1 MVLNGVSFELKARER
16 AALVGA
22 NGCGKTVLLRLL
34 AGELEPDKG
43 RIGTDAGLK
52 FGWFPQ
58 DLTSPEPTA
67 TQLEETMKAGA
78 KEQLARM
85 VLGTLLLREDLVDR
99 PLSEVSAG
107 ERSKALLARILTSGA
122 DS

>member
-1 MVLNGVSFELKARER
+1 M
-16 AALVGA
+16 
-22 NGCGKTVLLRLL
+22 LLRLL

-43 RIGTDAGLK
+43 QIGTGAGLK

-58 DLTSPEPTA
+58 DLTSLELTA
-67 TQLEETMKAGA
+67 TPLEETMKAGA